1 MTDNNQ
7 LTPLQVRKA
16 LVKQQME
23 EQRQAIRLQAQPL
36 VHVTQRVVG
45 LFKGNAKPHHS
56 SGKVAMVT
64 GAALVLAMLGKRRG
78 GWLGKMARYAIINY
92 PGLLHRFIK

>member
-7 LTPLQVRKA
+7 LTPLQVRKV
-16 LVKQQME
+16 LIKQQME
-23 EQRQAIRLQAQPL
+23 EHRAELRLQAQPF
-36 VHVTQRVVG
+36 VHASQRVVN
-45 LFKGNAKPHHS
+45 LFKGNSKQQHS

-64 GAALVLAMLGKRRG
+64 GAALVLAVLGKRRG
-78 GWLGKMARYAIINY
+78 GWLGKIARYAIVNY